1 MSGPPLW
8 EPIYPGALVFV
19 IKRLLTFSPHYL
31 TTHKLTENAAIVE
44 PRLLCQDLSPP
55 PHLTTIGWFYRKGG
69 GGDFRPVPA
78 FVSITG
84 NITQREGQHTNTIAK

>member
-44 PRLLCQDLSPP
+44 PRLLCQDLPP
-55 PHLTTIGWFYRKGG
+55 PSFDHNWLVLSEGG
-69 GGDFRPVPA
+69 GTFVLFRHLYQSLA
-78 FVSITG
+78 T
-84 NITQREGQHTNTIAK
+84 

>member
-31 TTHKLTENAAIVE
+31 TTHKLTEKAAIVE
-44 PRLLCQDLSPP
+44 PRLLCQDIPP

-69 GGDFRPVPA
+69 GTFVLFRHLYQSLA
-78 FVSITG
+78 T
-84 NITQREGQHTNTIAK
+84 